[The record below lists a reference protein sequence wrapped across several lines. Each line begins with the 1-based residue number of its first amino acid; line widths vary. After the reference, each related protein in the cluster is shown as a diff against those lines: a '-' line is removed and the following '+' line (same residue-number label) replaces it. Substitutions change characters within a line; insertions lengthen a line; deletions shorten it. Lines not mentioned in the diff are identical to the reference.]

1 MQRGRVLALAAAALL
16 LEALPLAVAHGSEH
30 DDGKM
35 DMDMGGGPEAPA
47 SADSKPMSY
56 WSLTDH
62 VGVMYT
68 HILLMSLAWVV
79 VLPVG
84 EC

>member
-1 MQRGRVLALAAAALL
+1 MQRGRVLTLAAAALL

-30 DDGKM
+30 DGGNL
-35 DMDMGGGPEAPA
+35 DMGGSPEAPA
-47 SADSKPMSY
+47 SADRKPMSY

-62 VGVMYT
+62 VGIVYI
-68 HILLMSLAWVV
+68 HILLMSLAWAV

>member
-1 MQRGRVLALAAAALL
+1 MQRGRVLALAATALL
-16 LEALPLAVAHGSEH
+16 LEALPLAVAHGSGH
-30 DDGKM
+30 DDGN
-35 DMDMGGGPEAPA
+35 MDMGGSPEAPA

-56 WSLTDH
+56 WSLADH
-62 VGVMYT
+62 VGIMYT
-68 HILLMSLAWVV
+68 HILLMSLAWAV